1 MAKARPE
8 NPNDGQVTRYR
19 TPRTKR
25 PRPKIKLQPPLIPMI
40 DVTFLLLLYF
50 ILTTTFRMQEG
61 QIPGTLPQTG
71 GIVAGQTVELKPIYI
86 ILRPTGVDRLGCIYE
101 IRGRGIGMDSP
112 QQLYDTLGAW
122 SEALGTT
129 EVPVIIQP
137 RSDVRWRYVVEAFNQ
152 AVRAKFKN
160 IGFASEI

>member
-8 NPNDGQVTRYR
+8 SPNEAQEARYR
-19 TPRTKR
+19 APRSKR

-50 ILTTTFRMQEG
+50 MLTTTFRLQEG
-61 QIPGTLPQTG
+61 QIPAALPQTG
-71 GIVAGQTVELKPIYI
+71 GIVAGQTVELQPLYI
-86 ILRPTGVDRLGCIYE
+86 LLRPTGVDRLGCIYE

-112 QQLYDTLGAW
+112 AQLYDTLEAW
-122 SEALGTT
+122 RDAIGTT

-152 AVRAKFKN
+152 AVRAKFEK
-160 IGFASEI
+160 IGFASET